1 MKLIYSPN
9 GTSNNEIHLACCVH
23 LTFLRRARGNA
34 ACQTLV
40 EPANVYLAHCYA
52 VSLFSGRWNILYD
65 NLVEPAY
72 VYWDLNSLQL
82 NKSKV
87 QYCKDTQIML
97 KHVKCICMHS
107 YISWQ
112 NVYLNSSICF
122 HICKNKVTVCYSH
135 KLWISLFAFL
145 TLTLKPA
152 PTSPTQVAI

>member
-1 MKLIYSPN
+1 MKLIYSAK
-9 GTSNNEIHLACCVH
+9 GTSNHEIHLACCAH
-23 LTFLRRARGNA
+23 LTFLRRARDNA
-34 ACQTLV
+34 VCQTLV

-52 VSLFSGRWNILYD
+52 VFLYSGCWNILYD

-97 KHVKCICMHS
+97 KHVRYICMHS

-112 NVYLNSSICF
+112 NADLDSYLFVSTSAKTNWRCVTPTNSE
-122 HICKNKVTVCYSH
+122 
-135 KLWISLFAFL
+135 FL
-145 TLTLKPA
+145 CLPF
-152 PTSPTQVAI
+152 